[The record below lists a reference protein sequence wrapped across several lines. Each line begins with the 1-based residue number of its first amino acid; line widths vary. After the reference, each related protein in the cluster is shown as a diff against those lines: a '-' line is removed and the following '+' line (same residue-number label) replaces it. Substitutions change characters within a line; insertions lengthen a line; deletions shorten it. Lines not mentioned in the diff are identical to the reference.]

1 MHSPTPHISWLR
13 YLWWWVI
20 LLCIALVSVWWRH
33 ERKQFSALQ
42 AYQKQLTHLQ
52 QLATELATQ
61 SGNDALVAQAVLD
74 RDSSTKELLQQLP
87 EAQKNTWSA
96 TQARAVGSLFPPQ
109 EASQR
114 NNADAYTELTSRLFA
129 LLQQPTVDF
138 PQAITLRQQYAQLR
152 NDQTQPAQFARVQ
165 HNYLLL
171 EQRLNLQARQTILQ
185 QTTQTT
191 TLLKQAQLA
200 IQTLLEDNKRLIAFL
215 EQAPI
220 VASEQQQALLDCRA
234 SILQAFRREQKEA
247 VAVRSMLTLAQETQT
262 PVLHT
267 CLQQREHCLTTPQW
281 PARHTWLQ
289 EVSSGVVVLSEKYA
303 QLHTL
308 RAQGA
313 PLDAQQLCVRRSK
326 IPQNTNDLQDS
337 LERALEQR
345 DALITP
351 QWATGE
357 VIDQS
362 GSTSTEKMFDD
373 RQGDALQDIEKR
385 QQQWIQ
391 ETESSSG
398 DTFRERLQKFFEQF
412 DGKW

>member
-1 MHSPTPHISWLR
+1 MHSHSTYHSLLR
-13 YLWWWVI
+13 YVWWCVLI
-20 LLCIALVSVWWRH
+20 VSVTLVSVWWRH
-33 ERKQFSALQ
+33 EREQFSALQ

-61 SGNDALVAQAVLD
+61 SGNDALIAQAVVD
-74 RDSSTKELLQQLP
+74 IDASTKELLQQLP

-109 EASQR
+109 EAPQR
-114 NNADAYTELTSRLFA
+114 NNGDAYTELTSRLLA
-129 LLQQPTVDF
+129 ILQQPTIDF
-138 PQAITLRQQYAQLR
+138 PQAVTLRQQYAQLR

-171 EQRLNLQARQTILQ
+171 EQRLNLQARQTILE
-185 QTTQTT
+185 QTTQTN
-191 TLLKQAQLA
+191 TLLQQAQLA
-200 IQTLLEDNKRLIAFL
+200 IQALLEDNKRLITFL
-215 EQAPI
+215 EQAP
-220 VASEQQQALLDCRA
+220 VLGTDQAQELLDCRA
-234 SILQAFRREQKEA
+234 SLLQAFRREQKEA
-247 VAVRSMLTLAQETQT
+247 VAVRSMLTLAQEAQS
-262 PVLHT
+262 PILHT
-267 CLQQREHCLTTPQW
+267 CLGQRENCLTTPKW

-289 EVSSGVVVLSEKYA
+289 EVSSGVVVLAEKYA
-303 QLHTL
+303 QLHTI

-313 PLDAQQLCVRRSK
+313 PLDAQQLCVRRNK
-326 IPQNTNDLQDS
+326 LPQNTNDLQDS

-362 GSTSTEKMFDD
+362 GSTSIEKMFDD